1 MPKIKYGLKNVH
13 YAKISSM
20 SDADVPSYT
29 TPVAWPGAVNLSLD
43 PQGERVVFYADNI
56 EYWVTTP
63 DDGYE
68 GDYESAL
75 VPDSFL
81 KDILGY
87 IEDANGV
94 LVENADAEPA
104 EFALLFE
111 FANDVNATRHVLYRV
126 SAGRPAVAGSTKE
139 ETITPQTETA
149 SFRAVSVYNESLKK
163 HIVKA
168 KAPYS
173 ATTTDP
179 YATWYDAVYIPT
191 AATSG

>member
-13 YAKISSM
+13 YAKITGM
-20 SDADVPSYT
+20 TDGVPTYA

-43 PQGERVVFYADNI
+43 PQGDRIVFYADNI

-87 IEDANGV
+87 IEDSKGV
-94 LVENADAEPA
+94 LVENADAQPA
-104 EFALLFE
+104 EFALMFE
-111 FANDVNATRHVLYRV
+111 FANDEHATRHVLYRV
-126 SAGRPAVAGSTKE
+126 SAGRPAVAGQTKGE
-139 ETITPQTETA
+139 NIEPQTETS
-149 SFRAVSVYNESLKK
+149 SFRAMAVYNESLQTN
-163 HIVKA
+163 IVKS

-173 ATTTDP
+173 ATSTDP
-179 YATWYDAVYIPT
+179 YVTWYDAVYIPT
-191 AATSG
+191 ATT

>member
-13 YAKISSM
+13 YAKITGM
-20 SDADVPSYT
+20 TDGVPTYAN
-29 TPVAWPGAVNLSLD
+29 PVAWPGAVNLSLD
-43 PQGERVVFYADNI
+43 PQGDRIVFYADNI

-87 IEDANGV
+87 IEDSKGV
-94 LVENADAEPA
+94 LVENADAQPA
-104 EFALLFE
+104 EFALMFE
-111 FANDVNATRHVLYRV
+111 FANDEHATRHVLYRV
-126 SAGRPAVAGSTKE
+126 SAGRPAVAGQTKGE
-139 ETITPQTETA
+139 NIEPQTETS
-149 SFRAVSVYNESLKK
+149 SFRAMAVYNESLQTN
-163 HIVKA
+163 IVKS

-173 ATTTDP
+173 ATSTDP
-179 YATWYDAVYIPT
+179 YVTWYDAVYIPT
-191 AATSG
+191 ATT

>member
-13 YAKISSM
+13 YAKITAM
-20 SDADVPSYT
+20 SDAGVPTYD

-56 EYWVTTP
+56 EYWTTTP
-63 DDGYE
+63 DNGYE

-87 IEDANGV
+87 IEDSKGV
-94 LVENADAEPA
+94 LVEDADAQPA
-104 EFALLFE
+104 EFALMFE
-111 FANDVNATRHVLYRV
+111 FANDEHATRHVLYRV
-126 SAGRPAVAGSTKE
+126 SAGRPAVAGQTKGE
-139 ETITPQTETA
+139 NIEPQTETS
-149 SFRAVSVYNESLKK
+149 SFRAMAVYNESLQTN
-163 HIVKA
+163 IVKS

-173 ATTTDP
+173 ATSTDP
-179 YATWYDAVYIPT
+179 YVTWYDAVYIPT
-191 AATSG
+191 AST